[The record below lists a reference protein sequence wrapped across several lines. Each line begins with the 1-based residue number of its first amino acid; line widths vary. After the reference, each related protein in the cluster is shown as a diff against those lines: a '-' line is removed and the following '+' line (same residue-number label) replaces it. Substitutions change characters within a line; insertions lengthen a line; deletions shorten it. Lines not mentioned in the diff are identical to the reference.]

1 MEGKRIMLKWKDEY
15 LIGVSLI
22 DAQHK
27 KLFELGNSALNLLNN
42 NITLDKYH
50 EIVQIIE
57 DLFQYAKYH
66 FKYEE
71 EYMLKNN
78 YRDYSDQKVEHDG
91 FIKKLDSYNLAKLDQ
106 NQDKDIM
113 ELILFLFDWILE
125 HILKKDSLI
134 KNL

>member
-1 MEGKRIMLKWKDEY
+1 MLKWKDEY